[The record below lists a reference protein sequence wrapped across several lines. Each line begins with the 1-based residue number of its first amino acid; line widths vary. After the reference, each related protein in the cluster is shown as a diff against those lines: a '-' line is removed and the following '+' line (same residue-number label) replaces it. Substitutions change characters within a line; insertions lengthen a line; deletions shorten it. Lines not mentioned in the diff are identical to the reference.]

1 MRVEKGKVR
10 APEIGRLWL
19 NSPPLSFRQLR
30 GRVVLVDFWDYTC
43 VNCIRTLPYVQAWH
57 ERYVGKGLTVI
68 GVHTP
73 EFTFAQYE
81 SNVERGV
88 REFGLTYPI
97 VVDNDREIW
106 KAFAN
111 RYWPTK
117 YLLDKDGYLRY
128 AHFGEGAYRETEE
141 VIREL
146 LLEANSTLAFPPL
159 MEPVRAEDR
168 EGAVCYRPSP
178 ELYLGHARGRIGN
191 EGGFKEDSI
200 AEYSLPEDVAGK
212 LFLSRRPLGRNGGI
226 RRSCRGWR
234 AQHQAALR
242 SRRSESRD
250 GRAPWRR
257 LRGGHPAGRQA
268 PRPLA
273 QNFRHAFPHRQ
284 RRRRKL
290 HRGAA
295 GPHVCSGQRPQLRT
309 ARSGTALS
317 RGTWPPSR
325 SPSPVASIRTAS
337 RPRQSSP
344 PDDETRSRGPD
355 RPRRQ
360 NSRLP
365 EDASSNHA
373 VEMGIPRRQ
382 DRRRRTAPRGP
393 GTRVGRRTRNPCDHR

>member
-10 APEIGRLWL
+10 APEIGRVWL

-30 GRVVLVDFWDYTC
+30 ARVVLVDFWDYTC
-43 VNCIRTLPYVQAWH
+43 VNCIRTLPYIQAWH

-128 AHFGEGAYRETEE
+128 AHFGEGAYRECEE

-146 LLEANSTLAFPPL
+146 LLEVNSTLAFPPL

-168 EGAVCYRPSP
+168 DGAVCYPPSA

-200 AEYSLPEDVAGK
+200 ADYALPSELMENHFYLSGRWASTAEYVEAAEDG
-212 LFLSRRPLGRNGGI
+212 
-226 RRSCRGWR
+226 
-234 AQHQAALR
+234 
-242 SRRSESRD
+242 
-250 GRAPWRR
+250 
-257 LRGGHPAGRQA
+257 
-268 PRPLA
+268 
-273 QNFRHAFPHRQ
+273 PHRIV
-284 RRRRKL
+284 L
-290 HRGAA
+290 HYEAA
-295 GPHVCSGQRPQLRT
+295 GVNLVM
-309 ARSGTALS
+309 A
-317 RGTWPPSR
+317 
-325 SPSPVASIRTAS
+325 
-337 RPRQSSP
+337 
-344 PDDETRSRGPD
+344 
-355 RPRRQ
+355 
-360 NSRLP
+360 
-365 EDASSNHA
+365 
-373 VEMGIPRRQ
+373 
-382 DRRRRTAPRGP
+382 APRGRACEVVVLQDGKP
-393 GTRVGRRTRNPCDHR
+393 LERSQKGSDTRFRSVDGNEQTYVSVQQARMYSLLKNADSGKHVLELLCPAGLAAFAFTFTSCVDPSRVAVAAAESQP

>member
-10 APEIGRLWL
+10 APEIGRVWL

-43 VNCIRTLPYVQAWH
+43 INCIRTLPYIQAWH

-117 YLLDKDGYLRY
+117 YLLDKEGYLRY

-141 VIREL
+141 AIREL
-146 LLEANSTLAFPPL
+146 LLEVNSTLAFPPL
-159 MEPVRAEDR
+159 MDPVRAEDR
-168 EGAVCYRPSP
+168 DGAVCYPPSA

-200 AEYSLPEDVAGK
+200 ADYTAPKQPAENHFYLNGQWASTAEYVEAAG
-212 LFLSRRPLGRNGGI
+212 
-226 RRSCRGWR
+226 
-234 AQHQAALR
+234 
-242 SRRSESRD
+242 D
-250 GRAPWRR
+250 GR
-257 LRGGHPAGRQA
+257 H
-268 PRPLA
+268 
-273 QNFRHAFPHRQ
+273 
-284 RRRRKL
+284 
-290 HRGAA
+290 
-295 GPHVCSGQRPQLRT
+295 
-309 ARSGTALS
+309 
-317 RGTWPPSR
+317 
-325 SPSPVASIRTAS
+325 SIVLQYEATGVNLVMA
-337 RPRQSSP
+337 
-344 PDDETRSRGPD
+344 
-355 RPRRQ
+355 
-360 NSRLP
+360 
-365 EDASSNHA
+365 
-373 VEMGIPRRQ
+373 
-382 DRRRRTAPRGP
+382 APRGGACEIVILQDGKPLQRSQKASDTRFRALDGAEESYVSVQQARMYSILKNADFGKHQVELVCPP
-393 GTRVGRRTRNPCDHR
+393 GLAAFAFTFTSCVDPSRETVAAVELQP